1 MRKPLVIIFSLALT
15 IAPLTAQEPIPR
27 ARVVAPPAAEKPK
40 PTPAPRRSLGE
51 VLFGKKQTPTPTP
64 APTPR
69 PRQRQRQRATQEEPA
84 AATETAAPAEAKADA
99 QPKPETKPDAAP
111 AEKPEPNTKP
121 ALITAPESAPEPAA
135 KPDAEPKSEP
145 AANTDAEPKPE
156 PKPEE
161 PKPVKGA
168 KGHKP
173 KTEKAKPDTAGMD
186 DAAKFKTLKALAL
199 EDAQV
204 KELKAKADSAVSE
217 ADAHRASVA
226 YNKALF
232 QKIRE
237 LDPSVAPYSEKI
249 EQAMMKRLNSEK
261 RASE

>member
-1 MRKPLVIIFSLALT
+1 MRKTLVILFSLALS
-15 IAPLTAQEPIPR
+15 IAPLAAQEPIPR
-27 ARVVAPPAAEKPK
+27 ARVVAPSTTEKPK

-51 VLFGKKQTPTPTP
+51 VLFGKKETP
-64 APTPR
+64 APTPTPKPKPR
-69 PRQRQRQRATQEEPA
+69 PRPRPKAVAEETVTVQETPA
-84 AATETAAPAEAKADA
+84 SPDA
-99 QPKPETKPDAAP
+99 KPEAKPDAAP
-111 AEKPEPNTKP
+111 AENAEPKPKP

-145 AANTDAEPKPE
+145 AAKTDAE

-161 PKPVKGA
+161 PKPAKVTKGR
-168 KGHKP
+168 KP
-173 KTEKAKPDTAGMD
+173 KTEKTKPDTAGMD
-186 DAAKFKTLKALAL
+186 DVTKFKTLKALAL

-204 KELKAKADSAVSE
+204 KELKTKADTTVDD

-237 LDPSVAPYSEKI
+237 LDPSVAPYAEKI
-249 EQAMMKRLNSEK
+249 EQAMMKRLNGEK
-261 RASE
+261 RAGE

>member
-1 MRKPLVIIFSLALT
+1 MRKPLVILFSLALS

-40 PTPAPRRSLGE
+40 PTPAPRHSLGE

-69 PRQRQRQRATQEEPA
+69 PRQRQRARATQEEPV
-84 AATETAAPAEAKADA
+84 AAPAEAKPDA
-99 QPKPETKPDAAP
+99 QPKPEAKPDAAP
-111 AEKPEPNTKP
+111 AEKAEPKPKP

-145 AANTDAEPKPE
+145 AAKADAEQKAE

-161 PKPVKGA
+161 PKPA
-168 KGHKP
+168 KGTKGRKP
-173 KTEKAKPDTAGMD
+173 KPEKPAKPDTAGMD
-186 DAAKFKTLKALAL
+186 DATKFKTLKALAL
-199 EDAQV
+199 EDAQI

-261 RASE
+261 RDGE